1 MTNINLLYELYD
13 SFIKFSL
20 FIVLI
25 FKIYFLISNSSVA

>member
-20 FIVLI
+20 FIVIILE
-25 FKIYFLISNSSVA
+25 IYFLIGNSSVA